1 MCLPCRSSH
10 LATDTRVEGTAVPAD
25 VPQLP
30 RRGPAPPVDRMSNA
44 ELARMI
50 EAEHPY
56 RGRALFELSDRIPH
70 DDDAATKVAMLSR
83 LTSLRLAR
91 VFDPVSL
98 AWTAII
104 ALLAGGTDH
113 ARSAAYEAFGAL
125 DQVEQ
130 DKLLKYLEVGSIEEA
145 HPRYA

>member
-1 MCLPCRSSH
+1 MPGELPK
-10 LATDTRVEGTAVPAD
+10 
-25 VPQLP
+25 LP
-30 RRGPAPPVDRMSNA
+30 RRGQAPPVDRMTNA

-56 RGRALFELSDRIPH
+56 RGRALFELSDRIPA

-104 ALLAGGTDH
+104 ALLAAGTDH
-113 ARSAAYEAFGAL
+113 ARNEAYEAFGAL
-125 DQVEQ
+125 DADEQ
-130 DKLLKYLEVGSIEEA
+130 ARMLEYLEVKSIEEA
-145 HPRYA
+145 RPTMS